1 MAKKISEVWQEA
13 GASEELLIHIGINP
27 TDDGKFIALIMGE
40 DCGTNQIVYKVD
52 TVEDVGKAVERYLA
66 EDIK

>member
-1 MAKKISEVWQEA
+1 MAKKISEVWQET

-40 DCGTNQIVYKVD
+40 DGGTNQIVYKVD
-52 TVEDVGKAVERYLA
+52 SVEDVGKAVERYLA